1 MHFNIWPTF
10 SKMKGFIVNNR
21 CIWREKKIT
30 HFQTTLGAGTYAFY
44 SRLKQTYEE

>member
-10 SKMKGFIVNNR
+10 SKIKGFIVNNK
-21 CIWREKKIT
+21 CIWNKIT